1 MRDRSSKRKRG
12 RGSTR
17 PLSRGCRLP
26 ACNGSS
32 FAPRGVDAGGDGVG
46 VLLESWV
53 KDRSCYLHQLQ
64 RLAARTLL
72 SCCNCNSHCLS
83 GGLSTRCA
91 VGQRAGSDRCTSARR
106 TADVHV
112 GTIESHPYRLALHCC
127 CIQRAS
133 PALDRPLSQAVCKPR
148 DCAAA
153 SLQARI
159 SQITFLL
166 LAHPSS
172 PLASLA
178 STHILAASSQDHRLR
193 AAALK
198 LRFSTPTA

>member
-1 MRDRSSKRKRG
+1 MCDRSSKRKRG

-83 GGLSTRCA
+83 GRLSTRCA

-112 GTIESHPYRLALHCC
+112 GTIESHPYRLALLHCC

-133 PALDRPLSQAVCKPR
+133 IGQTTFTGC
-148 DCAAA
+148 
-153 SLQARI
+153 LQA
-159 SQITFLL
+159 SGLCCSKFAGKDLSDHFF
-166 LAHPSS
+166 AACPSE
-172 PLASLA
+172 LTTGVAG
-178 STHILAASSQDHRLR
+178 
-193 AAALK
+193 
-198 LRFSTPTA
+198 